1 MLLRKRKTTV
11 FYGAESLSSLAPKI
25 WELLHQSLKDETEL
39 SQFKTRIKTWA
50 TSHIHRL
57 IHTHTGC
64 VKNK

>member
-39 SQFKTRIKTWA
+39 AQFKTRIKIWA
-50 TSHIHRL
+50 TSHIH
-57 IHTHTGC
+57 
-64 VKNK
+64 